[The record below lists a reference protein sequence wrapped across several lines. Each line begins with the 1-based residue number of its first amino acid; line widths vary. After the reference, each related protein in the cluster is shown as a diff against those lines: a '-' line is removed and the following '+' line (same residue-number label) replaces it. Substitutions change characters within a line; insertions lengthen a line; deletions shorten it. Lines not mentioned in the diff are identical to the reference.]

1 MESAAPHR
9 FSLLSFAAK
18 KVDRLSVPDNF
29 GKIAGLVITERKSCE
44 QSGVALHFP
53 PQSKK
58 FRQEDVPNASAR
70 SSSQ

>member
-1 MESAAPHR
+1 
-9 FSLLSFAAK
+9 
-18 KVDRLSVPDNF
+18 VPDNF

-58 FRQEDVPNASAR
+58 FRQEDVPNSSAR